1 MSISPWVLALLG
13 IAIAALTFLL
23 GWVAHRKIGEGKV
36 FNSEQLAA
44 KIVREA
50 EREAENLKKSAVLE
64 AKDEMFKEKTK
75 LDKEVQGQ
83 KQEVQREER
92 KLQELETNLNRRVEV
107 VEKKERDQ
115 KRLERELEV
124 KAEALAERDMELQRV
139 LIEQNSRLQR
149 ISGMTADEA
158 RQQLISNMEHEAK
171 VEAAKRL
178 QEIREDLHR
187 NADKEAREIL
197 TLSIQRIAADHSAE
211 STVAVVHLPSDE
223 MKGRIIGREG
233 RNIRAFE
240 TATGIDVIIDDTP
253 EAVILSGFD
262 PIRREVAKRSLERLV
277 TDGRIHPARIEEIV
291 AKVQKE
297 VETQIVELGEAS
309 ILEVGVH
316 GMHPEIVK
324 LLGRLQYRTSY
335 GQNILQHSK
344 EVAWI
349 CGVMAGQLGFD
360 IQIAKRCGLLHDLG
374 KAMTHEVEGAH
385 AQISMELAQKYGEPD
400 VVVKAVGYH
409 HHDPTAENLYAVL
422 IMAADAVSGARPGAR
437 RESIENYVK
446 RLEALEKIAN
456 SFPGVERS
464 FAIQAGRE
472 VRIMVEPKSVDDAR
486 AYQLAND
493 VARRVER
500 ELQYPGQIK
509 VVVIRETRAMEYAK

>member
-1 MSISPWVLALLG
+1 MMNSPWFLALLG
-13 IAIAALTFLL
+13 IAVAALAFLL

-64 AKDEMFKEKTK
+64 AKDEWFKEKTK
-75 LDKEVQGQ
+75 LDREVQSQ
-83 KQEVQREER
+83 KQEIQRNER
-92 KLQELETNLNRRVEV
+92 KLQELETNLNRRAEV
-107 VEKKERDQ
+107 LEKKERDQ

-124 KAEALAERDMELQRV
+124 KSEALAEREVELQRI

-158 RQQLISNMEHEAK
+158 RQQLIANMEHEAK

-197 TLSIQRIAADHSAE
+197 TLAIQRTAADHSAE

-262 PIRREVAKRSLERLV
+262 PVRREVAKRSLERLV

-297 VETQIVELGEAS
+297 VETQIVELGEAA

-316 GMHPEIVK
+316 GMHP
-324 LLGRLQYRTSY
+324 
-335 GQNILQHSK
+335 
-344 EVAWI
+344 
-349 CGVMAGQLGFD
+349 
-360 IQIAKRCGLLHDLG
+360 
-374 KAMTHEVEGAH
+374 
-385 AQISMELAQKYGEPD
+385 
-400 VVVKAVGYH
+400 
-409 HHDPTAENLYAVL
+409 
-422 IMAADAVSGARPGAR
+422 
-437 RESIENYVK
+437 
-446 RLEALEKIAN
+446 
-456 SFPGVERS
+456 
-464 FAIQAGRE
+464 
-472 VRIMVEPKSVDDAR
+472 
-486 AYQLAND
+486 
-493 VARRVER
+493 
-500 ELQYPGQIK
+500 
-509 VVVIRETRAMEYAK
+509 

>member
-1 MSISPWVLALLG
+1 MTLMPWTVLLIALG
-13 IAIAALTFLL
+13 AAAVAFFV
-23 GWVAHRKIGEGKV
+23 GWVAHRRIGEGKV
-36 FNSEQLAA
+36 YNAEQLAA

-50 EREAENLKKSAVLE
+50 EREAENLKKSALLE
-64 AKDEMFKEKTK
+64 AKDEWFREKAK
-75 LDKEVQGQ
+75 LDREVQAQ
-83 KQEVQREER
+83 KSEIQRAER
-92 KLQELETNLNRRVEV
+92 GLQELETNLNRRAEV
-107 VEKKERDQ
+107 LDKKERDQ

-124 KAEALAERDMELQRV
+124 KGEGLAVRDRELERILG
-139 LIEQNSRLQR
+139 EQNNRLQR
-149 ISGMTADEA
+149 ISGMTAEEAKQLLITNMENEA
-158 RQQLISNMEHEAK
+158 RS
-171 VEAAKRL
+171 EAAKRL
-178 QEIREDLHR
+178 QEIREDTNR
-187 NADKEAREIL
+187 NAEKEAREIL
-197 TLSIQRIAADHSAE
+197 TLAIQRCAADHSAE
-211 STVAVVHLPSDE
+211 STVSVVHLPSDE

-262 PIRREVAKRSLERLV
+262 PVRREVAKRSLQKLV

-297 VETQIVELGEAS
+297 VEEQIIELGEAAV
-309 ILEVGVH
+309 LETGIH
-316 GMHPEIVK
+316 GLHPEIVK

-349 CGVMAGQLGFD
+349 CGMMAAQLGFD
-360 IQIAKRCGLLHDLG
+360 VQIAKRAGLLHDLG
-374 KAMTHEVEGAH
+374 KAVTHEVEGAH
-385 AQISMELAQKYGEPD
+385 AQISMDFAKKYGEPED
-400 VVVKAVGYH
+400 VVRAVGYH
-409 HHDPTAENLYAVL
+409 HHDPTAENLYSVL
-422 IMAADAVSGARPGAR
+422 VMAADAVSGARPGAR

-446 RLEALEKIAN
+446 RLEALEKIAE

-472 VRIMVEPKSVDDAR
+472 IRIMVEPKNVDDAR
-486 AYQLAND
+486 AVQLAAD

-509 VVVIRETRAMEYAK
+509 VVVIRETRAMEYAR